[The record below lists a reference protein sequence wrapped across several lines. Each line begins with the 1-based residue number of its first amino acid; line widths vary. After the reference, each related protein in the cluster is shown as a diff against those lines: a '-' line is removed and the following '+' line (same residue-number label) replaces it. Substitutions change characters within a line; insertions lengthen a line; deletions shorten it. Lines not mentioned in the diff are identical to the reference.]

1 MTARSQQRPKKA
13 SWSEHGLVWFEAA
26 LACILHGDGP
36 LVKLPREVVERGPCS
51 FVGSGQYKVEERKIP
66 LIPEVIRSVGSDSQK
81 PYAPEL
87 FVSGN
92 E

>member
-1 MTARSQQRPKKA
+1 M
-13 SWSEHGLVWFEAA
+13 VWFEAA
-26 LACILHGDGP
+26 LACILHGEGP
-36 LVKLPREVVERGPCS
+36 LVKLPREVVEGGPCS
-51 FVGSGQYKVEERKIP
+51 VVGSGQYKVEESEIP

-81 PYAPEL
+81 SHAPEL